1 MGNIDKNKIEKAI
14 KEFLIAIGENPEREG
29 LIETPQRVARMCEE
43 VFEGIQYTNDEIA
56 DMFKKTFKHEG
67 KDIIIMKDI
76 PAFSYC
82 EHHIALM
89 YNMKV
94 TVAYLPKGKVIGL
107 SKIARIVDMVTKRL
121 QLQEKIGTDI
131 AYIISKACETE
142 DVAVFIKSEHS
153 CMTARGIKKPG
164 VYTNTYTMRG
174 KFKKDINLREEFLS
188 LIKEQY

>member
-1 MGNIDKNKIEKAI
+1 MRKIDREKVEKAV

-29 LIETPQRVARMCEE
+29 LIETPKRVARMCEE
-43 VFEGIQYTNDEIA
+43 VFEGIEYTNDEIV

-89 YNMKV
+89 YNMKI

-131 AYIISKACETE
+131 AEIMQKACDTE
-142 DVAVFIKSEHS
+142 DVAVIIEAEHS
-153 CMTARGIKKPG
+153 CMTSRGIKKPG
-164 VYTNTYTMRG
+164 V
-174 KFKKDINLREEFLS
+174 KQKL
-188 LIKEQY
+188 

>member
-1 MGNIDKNKIEKAI
+1 MI
-14 KEFLIAIGENPEREG
+14 KTILLYIGENPEREG
-29 LIETPQRVARMCEE
+29 LIETPERVARMCEE
-43 VFEGIQYTNDEIA
+43 IFEGTKYTNDEIIQ
-56 DMFKKTFKHEG
+56 MFNKTFKHEG
-67 KDIIIMKDI
+67 KDIIIMKEI

-188 LIKEQY
+188 LIKE

>member
-1 MGNIDKNKIEKAI
+1 MGKIDKEKVEKAI
-14 KEFLIAIGENPEREG
+14 KDFLIAIGEDPEREG
-29 LIETPQRVARMCEE
+29 LIETPERVARMCKE
-43 VFEGIQYTNDEIA
+43 VFEGIGYTNDEIVE
-56 DMFKKTFKHEG
+56 MFKKTFKHDG

-188 LIKEQY
+188 LIKE